1 LQSRFNQSQ
10 DAGAKAIEDLDKLR
24 FASGNTK
31 TSALRLEMQMVMQN
45 HAAVYRAKDTLD
57 EGVVKIDG
65 KKGKQIMKYLGMIRN
80 G

>member
-1 LQSRFNQSQ
+1 M
-10 DAGAKAIEDLDKLR
+10 DKLR

-65 KKGKQIMKYLGMIRN
+65 KEEKRKKTRTKKLHEETGDIVVA
-80 G
+80 

>member
-1 LQSRFNQSQ
+1 M
-10 DAGAKAIEDLDKLR
+10 DKLR

-65 KKGKQIMKYLGMIRN
+65 KEEKRKNEDEKTP
-80 G
+80 